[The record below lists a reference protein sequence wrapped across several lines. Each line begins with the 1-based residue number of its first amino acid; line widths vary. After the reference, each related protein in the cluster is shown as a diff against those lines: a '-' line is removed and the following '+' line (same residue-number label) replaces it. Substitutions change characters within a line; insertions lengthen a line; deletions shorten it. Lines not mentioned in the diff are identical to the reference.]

1 MADDVKTMTDDVK
14 TEDTALVA
22 TVLVGA
28 VVAAIEPEL
37 LLGMLIGA
45 AAALGPRL
53 LPTLGTTV
61 RPAAKAIVRAGMA
74 VQEMAAEATEQ
85 VQDLMAEV
93 RSEQAARAASP
104 GPTPAKG
111 RSPRRSDA

>member
-1 MADDVKTMTDDVK
+1 MTDDVK
-14 TEDTALVA
+14 SEDAGLAT
-22 TVLVGA
+22 TVLIGA

-93 RSEQAARAASP
+93 RSEQGAKAASP
-104 GPTPAKG
+104 RPTTAKG
-111 RSPRRSDA
+111 RSSAPRRSDA